1 MFVPIRLS
9 HSPLQFLLT
18 EFWYDLYPLRYESG
32 CWISVAP
39 KPMHNLSI
47 GINSFYKII
56 RSPKPFGHTISP
68 RWDNLTRSEQIP
80 AIPAILTFF
89 VFSITIDYLI
99 LILCSI
105 RCLLHLKQFLLT
117 VSVFHSRDV
126 MSTLTSYASNSY
138 TNRLYVSFI
147 QYHSEYHIHSYHFS
161 PMIIIFHFKC
171 QNTLFIILT
180 VVSTH
185 ICH

>member
-68 RWDNLTRSEQIP
+68 RWDNLKRSEQIP
-80 AIPAILTFF
+80 AIPSTLTFF

-117 VSVFHSRDV
+117 VYSFSLPRCHVNNDLLCFQFIYQSII
-126 MSTLTSYASNSY
+126 
-138 TNRLYVSFI
+138 RLLYPIPFGISD
-147 QYHSEYHIHSYHFS
+147 
-161 PMIIIFHFKC
+161 P
-171 QNTLFIILT
+171 
-180 VVSTH
+180 
-185 ICH
+185 

>member
-9 HSPLQFLLT
+9 HPPLQFLLT
-18 EFWYDLYPLRYESG
+18 EYRYDLYPLRYESG

-80 AIPAILTFF
+80 AIP
-89 VFSITIDYLI
+89 
-99 LILCSI
+99 
-105 RCLLHLKQFLLT
+105 
-117 VSVFHSRDV
+117 
-126 MSTLTSYASNSY
+126 STLTFTIVSIIGIELNWIRKLAT
-138 TNRLYVSFI
+138 TNTAKPGATLYWLP
-147 QYHSEYHIHSYHFS
+147 YPIHEVD
-161 PMIIIFHFKC
+161 PKDLT
-171 QNTLFIILT
+171 QTNTLQEKKSPKRKRVIL
-180 VVSTH
+180 VPYYWLRYL
-185 ICH
+185 